1 MLKAIMNVNKSYG
14 RIILI
19 LSSMLIFSIL
29 YLLVPDEDFSGVN
42 NISEMIKR
50 EVLKEKIKKDI
61 KSKPG
66 NIETFTDLG
75 THKYNRVYKLK
86 SDTIEKK
93 VERIESQVD
102 DEYTPENVQKSFFE
116 QYFSRLYFSIITGCL
131 LGYGDVYPTTM
142 RAKCIVMLQSLFTI
156 IVIVS

>member
-1 MLKAIMNVNKSYG
+1 MLKAIMNVNRSYG
-14 RIILI
+14 RIVLI

-50 EVLKEKIKKDI
+50 EVLKEKIKQDI
-61 KSKPG
+61 KNKSG
-66 NIETFTDLG
+66 TIETFTDLS

-86 SDTIEKK
+86 ADTLEQK

-102 DEYTPENVQKSFFE
+102 DEYTPENVQKSVFE

-142 RAKCIVMLQSLFTI
+142 RAKCIAMVQSLITI
-156 IVIVS
+156 IIIVS